1 MFISLEGTEG
11 AGKSTAMQT
20 IRQALEAHKLDVI
33 ETREP
38 GGCPFAEELRA
49 AILKPRDTKVA
60 EIAELMVM
68 LAARRQHLDEVI
80 KPAVMANKVVVSDR
94 FCDATYAYQCGGRGI
109 APSTLA
115 NLEQISGTDIRPD
128 ATLLLD
134 LPVEIGMARAA
145 ARGALDRF
153 EQEKLEFFESIR
165 QAYLKRAQDESDR
178 IIIIDASV
186 SLEEVTMQIQEQIG
200 KLISE
205 GVA

>member
-20 IRQALEAHKLDVI
+20 IRQTLQDFNLEVV

-49 AILKPRDTKVA
+49 AILKPRTTKIS

-80 KPAVMANKVVVSDR
+80 APAVNLGKVVVSDR
-94 FCDATYAYQCGGRGI
+94 FSDATYAYQCGGRGI

-115 NLEQISGTDIRPD
+115 ELEAISGTDIRPD

-134 LPVEIGMARAA
+134 LPVEIGMERAA

-153 EQEKLEFFESIR
+153 EQEKIEFFETIR
-165 QAYLKRAQDESDR
+165 AAYLRRAREESER

-186 SLEEVTMQIQEQIG
+186 SLEEVTMKIQTEIT
-200 KLISE
+200 KLITK
-205 GVA
+205 GAV